1 MAESNDLTQALT
13 EYGSAA
19 SPYSALDDYLMQRP
33 VFDRGARQA
42 PDSPTL
48 RTLEAVTPDTDQLLA
63 EQYDRIIAEQRA
75 ADEASALARQTEL
88 DSLRDLL
95 REELATSEDAALS
108 QRSDITKSLEGRI
121 ADLQSDIDAETLGL
135 RQAGLDERAALA
147 RQIEEGDRLVRQ
159 AQEAAIGDLSDR
171 QGSLV
176 SDLTERI
183 GSLSTDLTDINSVI
197 ESNFQDLL
205 DRQQSSASELSA
217 IQAAAQTATDQELA
231 TLGEQ
236 AQSTQ
241 GEIGSISQ
249 QLEALGGTQAE
260 INSLNQQLES
270 LYTDVES
277 GNAAQSE
284 TIRNETANLIAGL
297 EQQIGG
303 LADNLGALP
312 IESIQS
318 QLAAVNDQTA
328 QFQQAVD
335 AATGQ
340 RAELASRIDAL
351 QAAGLT
357 QDDLTAAINPIAQQR
372 QEAIA
377 AAVNPIQAQIEALRG
392 EIPQQIDTEAL
403 RQQIT
408 DEIMANLPQQQAAP
422 AETTTPVTV
431 GSAEGQQDIS
441 VEPEGD
447 ALAAYMNLSD
457 GQADALGLFDDPR
470 PMQQFNPSSDIRD
483 TIAVPTPRQNQMT
496 SRAGA
501 FIPETTV
508 APTASNAFSS
518 LVGLKAA
525 NVPENQTPVMGNI
538 AIRADR
544 TPKPRATIPTPPTV
558 PKVKR
563 QLRFEKP
570 LPVMSPP
577 FRFNR
582 FTR

>member
-1 MAESNDLTQALT
+1 MAESNDLTQALS

-48 RTLEAVTPDTDQLLA
+48 RTLEAITPDTDQLLA
-63 EQYDRIIAEQRA
+63 EQYDRIMAEQQA
-75 ADEASALARQTEL
+75 AEEASALARQTEI

-159 AQEAAIGDLSDR
+159 AQEASVGSLQERLGSLSGDLSD
-171 QGSLV
+171 
-176 SDLTERI
+176 
-183 GSLSTDLTDINSVI
+183 INAAIDANYSA
-197 ESNFQDLL
+197 L
-205 DRQQSSASELSA
+205 D
-217 IQAAAQTATDQELA
+217 
-231 TLGEQ
+231 Q
-236 AQSTQ
+236 AQQ
-241 GEIGSISQ
+241 D
-249 QLEALGGTQAE
+249 AADATQAE
-260 INSLNQQLES
+260 ITGLNNQLEN

-284 TIRNETANLIAGL
+284 TIRNETASLIAGL

-372 QEAIA
+372 QEAIS

-408 DEIMANLPQQQAAP
+408 DDIMANLPQQQATP
-422 AETTTPVTV
+422 AETTAPITV
-431 GSAEGQQDIS
+431 GSAEGQQGIS

-447 ALAAYMNLSD
+447 ALAASMNLSD

-483 TIAVPTPRQNQMT
+483 TIAVPTARQNQMT
-496 SRAGA
+496 GRIGN
-501 FIPETTV
+501 FIPETSVGIIQTSADKPV
-508 APTASNAFSS
+508 IPNFRDQNLMDNFAGFSMRRDDRPDGGGLMSKLSQASTPSTSIGGFFPS
-518 LVGLKAA
+518 LVGLQAA
-525 NVPENQTPVMGNI
+525 NVPENQTPVVGNI

-544 TPKPRATIPTPPTV
+544 TPKPRTTIATPPPV

-563 QLRFEKP
+563 QLPTKKP
-570 LPVMSPP
+570 LPVMAPA